1 MAGDKL
7 PLTVIGKAARPHSFP
22 QMNAFPLPLTY
33 KSNPKAWM
41 TGSMFERCV
50 WELEQE
56 MGAQKRKI
64 VVILD
69 NCPTHPHVPDLAH
82 VSLIFL
88 PPNTTPLTQPMDG
101 GTLLKH

>member
-1 MAGDKL
+1 
-7 PLTVIGKAARPHSFP
+7 
-22 QMNAFPLPLTY
+22 
-33 KSNPKAWM
+33 
-41 TGSMFERCV
+41 
-50 WELEQE
+50 

-69 NCPTHPHVPDLAH
+69 NCLAHPHVPDLAH

-101 GTLLKH
+101 GIINSTDHTHTCSILSMTVNFNDNFLLL